1 MASRVAL
8 PAHGRPLAEIHG
20 LGAAMDDLPQMLNL
34 LGMHDST
41 ASAASSTSISKSSKR
56 WRSWSLRTPS
66 DTCSGAAGGAFITD
80 GGAEGG
86 GGEMGG
92 RYADRPM

>member
-20 LGAAMDDLPQMLNL
+20 SGAAMEDRPQMLYL

-41 ASAASSTSISKSSKR
+41 AAAALSTSISKSSTL

-66 DTCSGAAGGAFITD
+66 ETCSGAAGGVFRGM